1 MLKPALLEIKI
12 LKNPMLV
19 FGLMMLFTLI
29 IAIIIIAAD
38 KSGKH
43 TESLDIVLFIFVIST
58 LLIVFVIIDDTGMC
72 LPSKDT
78 IVLPNS

>member
-1 MLKPALLEIKI
+1 MLKPSPLEI

-19 FGLMMLFTLI
+19 FGLLMLFTLI
-29 IAIIIIAAD
+29 IAIIILAAD

-43 TESLDIVLFIFVIST
+43 TKSLDIMLFIFVIST
-58 LLIVFVIIDDTGMC
+58 LLVVFTSIDDTGMC

-78 IVLPNS
+78 IVLPN

>member
-1 MLKPALLEIKI
+1 MLKPSPLEI

-19 FGLMMLFTLI
+19 FGLLMLFTLI
-29 IAIIIIAAD
+29 IAIIILAAD
-38 KSGKH
+38 RSGKH
-43 TESLDIVLFIFVIST
+43 TKSLDIVLFIFVIST
-58 LLIVFVIIDDTGMC
+58 LFIVFAVIDDTGMC

>member
-1 MLKPALLEIKI
+1 MLKPSPLEI

-19 FGLMMLFTLI
+19 FGLLMLFTLI
-29 IAIIIIAAD
+29 IAIIILAAD
-38 KSGKH
+38 RSGKH
-43 TESLDIVLFIFVIST
+43 TKSLDIVLFIFVIST
-58 LLIVFVIIDDTGMC
+58 LFIVFAAIDDTGMC